1 MRLLPL
7 SSSLSVQPFEVSC
20 LPAQKTSQID
30 PITGIFSTTMRK
42 KIVQNPPMRQSVG
55 NSAAAFESG
64 IPFRRLGGEPAS
76 PGDQRFGFRL
86 L

>member
-1 MRLLPL
+1 LRLLPL

-42 KIVQNPPMRQSVG
+42 KIVQKPPTDRV
-55 NSAAAFESG
+55 
-64 IPFRRLGGEPAS
+64 
-76 PGDQRFGFRL
+76 
-86 L
+86 